1 MSEYQYYEFQA
12 IDGPLD
18 RAAQEA
24 LRSISSR
31 ARITA
36 TSFTN
41 HYEWGDF
48 KGDPR
53 ECMEQWFDLHL
64 YLTNWGSR
72 RLMMRLPGH
81 LVDREAL
88 APFLRELDWAEL
100 WPSGDNLIV
109 DLFWDEGEPGDEW
122 DDGSGWLAALTPLR
136 ADVIAGDL
144 RLFYLVWLTAVQ
156 EELVADEAIEPLPG
170 IGPLTGTLEAFA
182 AFFDIDPDLVQAAA
196 ESGRD
201 DAAPSKDDL
210 REALT
215 AITER
220 EKTALLLRAV
230 EGDSHVIAE
239 LKRRIRSRR
248 PAPSLPQRTAGALRT
263 RAQEIAEARERLD
276 AERREAERRRQAKQA
291 EKERRARL
299 QALKQRGAAA
309 WREVEA
315 EIERRNAAG
324 YDKAARLLCDLQ
336 ALAADEGSQGDFDR
350 RVVAIRARHQR
361 KGKFIERLAKFACSS
376 DEMAP

>member
-1 MSEYQYYEFQA
+1 MSEYQYFEFQA
-12 IDGPLD
+12 IDRPLD
-18 RAAQEA
+18 SAAQEA

-81 LVDREAL
+81 LLDREAL
-88 APFLRELDWAEL
+88 APFLREIDWAEL

-122 DDGSGWLAALTPLR
+122 DDGSGWLAALAPLR
-136 ADVIAGDL
+136 AEVVAGDL

-156 EELVADEAIEPLPG
+156 EELVPDEAIEPLSG
-170 IGPLTGTLEAFA
+170 IGPLTGALEAFA
-182 AFFDIDPDLVQAAA
+182 AFFFIDPDLVQAAA
-196 ESGRD
+196 ESGTG

-210 REALT
+210 REAL
-215 AITER
+215 AEITEG
-220 EKTALLLRAV
+220 EKTELLLRAL
-230 EGDSHVIAE
+230 EGDGHVRAE
-239 LKRRIRSRR
+239 LRRRTRRQR
-248 PAPSLPQRTAGALRT
+248 PAPPPPQRTAGALRA
-263 RAQEIAEARERLD
+263 RAQAIAEERKRAD

-299 QALKQRGAAA
+299 KALKQRGAAI
-309 WREVEA
+309 WREIEA

-324 YDKAARLLCDLQ
+324 YDRAASLLCDLQ
-336 ALAADEGSQGDFDR
+336 AVAAEEGSQDGFDR
-350 RVVAIRARHQR
+350 RVAAIRARHQR
-361 KGKFIERLAKFACSS
+361 KGKFIERLAKLACSS
-376 DEMAP
+376 DETAP